1 MAQDAQQFM
10 DALDMEESPGVW
22 GFTVYCTYP
31 AFTSTTSTNEAE
43 EFNTRVCER
52 FKAYVEANLRL
63 NIEERLGIT
72 IPLEIEFIR
81 LPAASVAEAR
91 THFRVKYGWPAEYE
105 TGVLRN
111 NEFHDMR
118 HSTFVV
124 IDEETIK
131 TIFRSSGS
139 SADNSGGREIWPSH
153 ERNGSGGYQSCGCG
167 L

>member
-63 NIEERLGIT
+63 NIEERWGIT

-91 THFRVKYGWPAEYE
+91 THFRAKYGWPAEYE

-139 SADNSGGREIWPSH
+139 SADNS
-153 ERNGSGGYQSCGCG
+153 
-167 L
+167 